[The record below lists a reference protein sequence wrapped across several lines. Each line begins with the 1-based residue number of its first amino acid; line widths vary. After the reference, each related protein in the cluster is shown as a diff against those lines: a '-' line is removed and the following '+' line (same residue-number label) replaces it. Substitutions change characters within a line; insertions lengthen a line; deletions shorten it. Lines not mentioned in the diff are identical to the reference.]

1 MTIDEAIKEIDTLKP
16 NAYPE
21 DIKLRWLSRID
32 GTIKREVI
40 DTHEGGDAMPF
51 AAYSEDQLG
60 QGVQL
65 LVPEPYSELYVHY
78 LACQIDLSNAETA
91 RYNNS
96 SIVFNTAYQTFTDW
110 YNRTHIPLQ
119 RHSIRTT

>member
-1 MTIDEAIKEIDTLKP
+1 MTIDEAIKEIDALKP

-40 DTHEGGDAMPF
+40 DTHEGGDLQPF
-51 AAYSEDQLG
+51 EPYSEEQLG
-60 QGVQL
+60 RGIRL
-65 LVPEPYSELYVHY
+65 LAPEPYSELYVHY
-78 LACQIDLSNAETA
+78 LACQIDLHNAETA

-110 YNRTHIPLQ
+110 YNRTHMPLQ
-119 RHSIRTT
+119 QNSISTV

>member
-1 MTIDEAIKEIDTLKP
+1 MTIDEAIKEIDALKP

-21 DIKLRWLSRID
+21 DIKVRWLSRID

-40 DTHEGGDAMPF
+40 DTHEGGESQPF
-51 AAYSEDQLG
+51 EGYSEDQLG
-60 QGVQL
+60 QGVQM

-78 LACQIDLSNAETA
+78 LASQIDLHNAETA

-110 YNRTHIPLQ
+110 YNRTHLPMQ
-119 RHSIRTT
+119 QNSIRTV

>member
-1 MTIDEAIKEIDTLKP
+1 MTIDEAIKEIDALKP

-21 DIKLRWLSRID
+21 DIKVRWLSRID
-32 GTIKREVI
+32 GTIQREVI
-40 DTHEGGDAMPF
+40 DTHEGGRERQF
-51 AAYSEDQLG
+51 GGYSEEQLG

-65 LVPEPYSELYVHY
+65 IAPEPYSELYVHY
-78 LACQIDLSNAETA
+78 LACQIDLHNAETA

-110 YNRTHIPLQ
+110 YNRTHMPLQ
-119 RHSIRTT
+119 QNSISTV